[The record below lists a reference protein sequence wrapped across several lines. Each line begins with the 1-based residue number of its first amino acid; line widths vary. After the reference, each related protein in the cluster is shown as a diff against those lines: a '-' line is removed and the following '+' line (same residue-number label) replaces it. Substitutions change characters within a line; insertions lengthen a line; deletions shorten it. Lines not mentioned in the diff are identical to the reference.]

1 MVYGWRRPA
10 RTASQGESTELRCS
24 GPLDTPAQGTGLS
37 GTVPSNMAHS
47 ISTLAVT
54 NRLVE
59 DYYKSRLIVA
69 DRGFDDVCGGDGV
82 RLWVV

>member
-1 MVYGWRRPA
+1 
-10 RTASQGESTELRCS
+10 
-24 GPLDTPAQGTGLS
+24 
-37 GTVPSNMAHS
+37 MAHS

-54 NRLVE
+54 NSLVE

>member
-1 MVYGWRRPA
+1 
-10 RTASQGESTELRCS
+10 
-24 GPLDTPAQGTGLS
+24 
-37 GTVPSNMAHS
+37 MAHS

-82 RLWVV
+82 RLRVV